1 MDPHLIRRLR
11 KHLIDNIDGPLLAVS
26 RFCTMQTSL
35 SSCLVQTLNQPF
47 GAACCCA
54 SDADGAAAM
63 ATEAAKAESTVRLMR
78 FDVKI
83 IRVRSPENPVPE
95 RRRPSH
101 KPLSGIWSAVR
112 SPVGEMRHLHDP
124 LRRNLLQWAAADIQP
139 FLAKFRLPFYFPRA
153 PSRRL

>member
-1 MDPHLIRRLR
+1 MRRALGTEICMILRFVLPVTVIRPTAVMSW
-11 KHLIDNIDGPLLAVS
+11 PLFAVS

-47 GAACCCA
+47 GGAACCA
-54 SDADGAAAM
+54 IDADGTAAM
-63 ATEAAKAESTVRLMR
+63 ATDAAKAESTVRLMR

-95 RRRPSH
+95 RRRPSWA
-101 KPLSGIWSAVR
+101 PSRAFWSAVR

-124 LRRNLLQWAAADIQP
+124 LRRILLQWAASDIQP
-139 FLAKFRLPFYFPRA
+139 FLA
-153 PSRRL
+153 